1 MSIDAQRFMDLM
13 TYLHCIWSCP
23 FQIILAVIFLYFT
36 MGPSVFAGVAVMILM
51 IPFNAVIAS
60 ISRRLQVY
68 RQAVSE
74 KNVAYFWV
82 IFLGKIV
89 QASTIPTIQ

>member
-13 TYLHCIWSCP
+13 PYFHVVWSAP
-23 FQIILAVIFLYFT
+23 FQIILAIFFLYFT

-60 ISRRLQVY
+60 ISRKLQV
-68 RQAVSE
+68 
-74 KNVAYFWV
+74 
-82 IFLGKIV
+82 
-89 QASTIPTIQ
+89 STYIDKTV